1 MSSAADHLTRLLAMV
16 PYLLNRQGIE
26 LAKAAADAGISE
38 AQLVKDLE
46 LLFVCGLPGH
56 LPGDLIEADW
66 ESGKVYLG
74 NAETIGRPLRLRID
88 EITALVV
95 GLRVLMGLPGG
106 ADSEA
111 LERALAKLTEIAG
124 SAVGDVDATVGVE
137 VAPVATEVAS
147 GARRALDEG
156 RRLHLRYWVPWR
168 DEVTERD
175 VDPMR
180 LALVDGHS
188 YLEGWCHRAEDV
200 RLFRLDRVLDLAVLD
215 TPASVPDGAQTR
227 DLSAGL
233 FRPGVDHAVATLRL
247 DRAARWVAEYYPSE
261 LLGEEPDGSSLLRLR
276 APDPAWLVQLALRLG
291 PSAQIL
297 DPPGLA
303 EQVREHAREALAAY
317 GDSVAEEPR

>member
-1 MSSAADHLTRLLAMV
+1 MTAADHLTRLLAMV

-66 ESGKVYLG
+66 ESGKVFLA
-74 NAETIGRPLRLRID
+74 NADTIGRPLRLRID
-88 EITALVV
+88 EVTALVV
-95 GLRVLMGLPGG
+95 GLRVLQGLPGG
-106 ADSEA
+106 TESAAVES
-111 LERALAKLTEIAG
+111 ALAKLTEIAG
-124 SAVGDVDATVGVE
+124 GAVDDVDAKVGVE
-137 VAPVATEVAS
+137 VAPVPPAVAE
-147 GARRALDEG
+147 GVRRGLDEG

-168 DEVTERD
+168 DEVTDRH

-188 YLEGWCHRAEDV
+188 YLEGWCHRADAV
-200 RLFRLDRVLDLAVLD
+200 RLFRLDRVQELTVLD
-215 TPASVPDGAQTR
+215 IPATVPEDAETR

-233 FRPGVDHAVATLRL
+233 FQPGTEDVVATLRL
-247 DRAARWVAEYYPSE
+247 DRHTRWVSEYYPSE
-261 LLGEEPDGSSLLRLR
+261 VLSEEPDGSSLLRIS
-276 APDPAWLVQLALRLG
+276 APDPGWLVQLALRLG
-291 PSAQIL
+291 ASAQIV

-303 EQVREHAREALAAY
+303 EQVRERAREALAVY
-317 GDSVAEEPR
+317 GEPVAEQPR

>member
-1 MSSAADHLTRLLAMV
+1 MSSADHLTRLLAMV

-38 AQLVKDLE
+38 TQLVKDLE

-66 ESGKVYLG
+66 ESGKVYLS
-74 NAETIGRPLRLRID
+74 NADTIGRPLRLRID
-88 EITALVV
+88 EVTALVV

-106 ADSEA
+106 TDSEA

-124 SAVGDVDATVGVE
+124 SVIGDVDATVGVE
-137 VAPVATEVAS
+137 VTPVSPEIAEA
-147 GARRALDEG
+147 ARRGLEEG

-200 RLFRLDRVLDLAVLD
+200 RLFRLDRVLELTVLD
-215 TPASVPDGAQTR
+215 TPATVPDDAQTR

-233 FRPGVDHAVATLRL
+233 FRPGADDTVAILRL
-247 DRAARWVAEYYPSE
+247 DRGARWVAEYYPTDSVT
-261 LLGEEPDGSSLLRLR
+261 EERDGASVVVLR
-276 APDPAWLVQLALRLG
+276 APDPAWVVQLALRLG
-291 PSAQIL
+291 PSAQII

-303 EQVREHAREALAAY
+303 EQVREHAREALSVY
-317 GDSVAEEPR
+317 GVPVAEQPR

>member
-1 MSSAADHLTRLLAMV
+1 MSSADHLTRLLAMV

-38 AQLVKDLE
+38 TQLVKDLE

-66 ESGKVYLG
+66 ESGKVYLS
-74 NAETIGRPLRLRID
+74 NADTIGRPLRLRID
-88 EITALVV
+88 EVTALVV

-106 ADSEA
+106 TDSAA

-124 SAVGDVDATVGVE
+124 SVIGDVDATVGVE
-137 VAPVATEVAS
+137 VTPVSPEVAEA
-147 GARRALDEG
+147 ARRGLDEG

-200 RLFRLDRVLDLAVLD
+200 RLFRLDRVLELSVLD
-215 TPASVPDGAQTR
+215 TPAAVPDDAQTR

-233 FRPGVDHAVATLRL
+233 FRPGADDTVATLRL
-247 DRAARWVAEYYPSE
+247 DRTARWVAEYYPTDSVT
-261 LLGEEPDGSSLLRLR
+261 EEPDGASVVVLR
-276 APDPAWLVQLALRLG
+276 APDPAWVVQLALRLG

-303 EQVREHAREALAAY
+303 EQVREHAREALSVY
-317 GDSVAEEPR
+317 GVPVAEQPR